1 MITLDN
7 WQERMAEDM
16 RLRDYSKKTQEA
28 YTREAR
34 QFMKHVGKEPSEL
47 VEDDL
52 RAYFIYLKEERELAP
67 SSRNIAVHGLRF
79 FFQHTLQQQWPL
91 FELVRVK
98 NPQKLPTVLSEAETW
113 QVLDAVREPMRRMAL
128 VTIYGLGLRLGE
140 ALRLEAEHI
149 DSARL
154 MVWVRDGKGRKDRTV
169 PLPRPLLKRLREYW
183 KNDRASADSRLL
195 FAGKGGV
202 GAVHATTLQKTFTA
216 ALREQRLEKPASIHT
231 LRHSY
236 ATHLLEAGI
245 TLRTIQHVLG
255 HKSLKTTSVYLH
267 VTHASGERL
276 QATLDRLLSKA

>member
-1 MITLDN
+1 MITLKN
-7 WQERMAEDM
+7 WHERMADDM
-16 RLRDYSKKTQEA
+16 RLRDYSRKTQEA

-34 QFMKHVGKEPSEL
+34 QFMKHVGKEPREL
-47 VEDDL
+47 VEEDL

-67 SSRNIAVHGLRF
+67 SSRNVAMHGLRF
-79 FFQHTLQQQWPL
+79 FFQHTLQQEWPI
-91 FELVRVK
+91 FDLVRVK

-113 QVLDAVREPMRRMAL
+113 QVLNAVRQPVRRMAL

-149 DSARL
+149 DSTRL

-169 PLPRPLLKRLREYW
+169 PLPRPLLKRLRQYW
-183 KNDRASADSRLL
+183 KNEREAADGRLL
-195 FAGKGGV
+195 FVRRGGAT
-202 GAVHATTLQKTFTA
+202 AVHETTLQKTFTA

-245 TLRTIQHVLG
+245 TLKTIQQLLG

-267 VTHASGERL
+267 VTQASGERL
-276 QATLDRLLSKA
+276 QETLDRLLSKA